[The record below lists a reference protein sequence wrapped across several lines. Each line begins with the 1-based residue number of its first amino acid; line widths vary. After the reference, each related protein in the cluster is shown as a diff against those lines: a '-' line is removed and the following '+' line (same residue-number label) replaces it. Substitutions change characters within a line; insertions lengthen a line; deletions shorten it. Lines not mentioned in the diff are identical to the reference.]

1 MTAALFITL
10 AVITVVSFIALIVFI
25 CLYVY
30 TDASVNSDKPGL
42 WVLITALTP
51 NLFGFLIYMLV
62 GRKKERTPVKKF
74 KTPAIISAAAVVIST
89 AVFLGTVLFGSDIP
103 VINNVSIGMVNNNIG
118 SQWYVSYRSSGTT
131 LERTVSLSGSELDN
145 FTVEASCDEGEMYLL
160 LLQGR
165 NVKVVDIT
173 DFPQEKISMDDFEPG
188 NVKLSLYNESAKNAK
203 IQIDW

>member
-188 NVKLSLYNESAKNAK
+188 NVKLSLYNESVKNAK